1 MPLLCTRQT
10 QSQNSASP
18 LVCPDTHSHSV
29 QPKAGPYCQTAALS
43 QSGSSIPGFQGSF
56 HYGLPFSPGSS
67 PGKLRAVLPPSAA
80 VSFSCCSLENG
91 MALLP
96 LKRSGIGVIH
106 RPGAIHVSLTF
117 LLSTSPALSS
127 QSAKFSK
134 VGGCTWPVPCV
145 SAFMAC
151 TVFPAQPGLEAA
163 IVQWIMWCRSDPL
176 RLHCVST

>member
-29 QPKAGPYCQTAALS
+29 QPKAEPYCQTAALS
-43 QSGSSIPGFQGSF
+43 QSGSSVPGFQGSF

-67 PGKLRAVLPPSAA
+67 PGKLRAVLPPSAP

-117 LLSTSPALSS
+117 LPSTSAALSS
-127 QSAKFSK
+127 QRWEVALGQSLEYQPLWHVQFSQHSQA
-134 VGGCTWPVPCV
+134 WRPLLF
-145 SAFMAC
+145 S
-151 TVFPAQPGLEAA
+151 GLCGTE
-163 IVQWIMWCRSDPL
+163 
-176 RLHCVST
+176 